1 MEYKIPD
8 IDTLKRAINTNGI
21 TTQEDVAIEKMSELV
36 KAILKR
42 RRAIKKQATADK
54 IRETENNIREE
65 IADVI
70 IMIQQ
75 LILIYDS
82 DGDIQ
87 MNIDSKLKRLK
98 KRLGMEEDE

>member
-21 TTQEDVAIEKMSELV
+21 TTQEDVAIEEMSELV

-87 MNIDSKLKRLK
+87 MNIDSKIKRLK

>member
-8 IDTLKRAINTNGI
+8 IEALKKVININGLSA
-21 TTQEDVAIEKMSELV
+21 QEDVAIEEMSELT

-42 RRAIKKQATADK
+42 RRAVKEQATADK
-54 IRETENNIREE
+54 IRKSEDNIREE
-65 IADVI
+65 IADCI

-75 LILIYDS
+75 LILIYDV

-87 MNIDSKLKRLK
+87 MNINKKIKRLK
-98 KRLGMEEDE
+98 ERYGMEDE